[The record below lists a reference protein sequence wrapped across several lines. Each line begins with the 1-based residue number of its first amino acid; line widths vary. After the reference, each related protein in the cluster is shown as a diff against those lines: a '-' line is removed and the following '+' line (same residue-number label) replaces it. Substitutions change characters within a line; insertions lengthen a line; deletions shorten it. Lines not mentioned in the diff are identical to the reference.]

1 MACVCVAYVA
11 ACCLPAPTRWWMRAV
26 WRSWNTCSKWGMPTR
41 PTSGYD
47 NEEIPDSMLLQNQ
60 GAIPVLVRL
69 VDDDH
74 GEHYRP
80 AEARRW
86 TETHVM
92 VGLYRTRL
100 PVPRPTALLRVA
112 ADRVRGGREDRP
124 GAATTRIGEDD
135 ARHLRP
141 PVARPRRVD
150 QGGHR
155 SRARRS

>member
-1 MACVCVAYVA
+1 MAWPVCVAYVA

-47 NEEIPDSMLLQNQ
+47 NEEIPDSMPLQNQ

-69 VDDDH
+69 VDGEH

-92 VGLYRTRL
+92 VGLYRTDPDTGRRKDQL
-100 PVPRPTALLRVA
+100 AWLRAEDVY
-112 ADRVRGGREDRP
+112 RV
-124 GAATTRIGEDD
+124 
-135 ARHLRP
+135 LRP
-141 PVARPRRVD
+141 EDLKR
-150 QGGHR
+150 H
-155 SRARRS
+155 